1 MIVYYK
7 LDKLLDERK
16 ITKTQL
22 CKDTGISTNVVS
34 KISKNEVF
42 KTDTLNRIC
51 EYLHAQPCDI
61 MEWIP
66 DTEYNAQNTEIAS
79 IDAQIAELQ
88 ARKKELQGIQI
99 NLHNSDDRGK
109 EEHNIPE
116 KKIVHK
122 VPENIRRQSI
132 ETLKV
137 RKESLEY
144 LRTNGFKTIDDIIDR
159 QNEIPTEIIGNIY
172 AYIMFGMED

>member
-7 LDKLLDERK
+7 LDTLLSKRK

-51 EYLHAQPCDI
+51 EYLHVQPGEI

-66 DTEYNAQNTEIAS
+66 DAEYNKANAEKQAIE
-79 IDAQIAELQ
+79 AQIAELQ
-88 ARKKELQGIQI
+88 AKLK
-99 NLHNSDDRGK
+99 
-109 EEHNIPE
+109 
-116 KKIVHK
+116 
-122 VPENIRRQSI
+122 
-132 ETLKV
+132 TL
-137 RKESLEY
+137 
-144 LRTNGFKTIDDIIDR
+144 
-159 QNEIPTEIIGNIY
+159 
-172 AYIMFGMED
+172 

>member
-7 LDKLLDERK
+7 LDTLLNERK

-51 EYLHAQPCDI
+51 EYLKVQPSEI

-66 DTEYNAQNTEIAS
+66 DAEYEKANAELTA
-79 IDAQIAELQ
+79 IDAQIAELM
-88 ARKKELQGIQI
+88 AKKKELQ
-99 NLHNSDDRGK
+99 K
-109 EEHNIPE
+109 
-116 KKIVHK
+116 
-122 VPENIRRQSI
+122 
-132 ETLKV
+132 
-137 RKESLEY
+137 
-144 LRTNGFKTIDDIIDR
+144 
-159 QNEIPTEIIGNIY
+159 
-172 AYIMFGMED
+172 

>member
-7 LDKLLDERK
+7 LDTLLDERK

-51 EYLHAQPCDI
+51 EYLHVQPSEI

-66 DTEYNAQNTEIAS
+66 DAEYNKANEEKAKIE
-79 IDAQIAELQ
+79 AQIQELQ
-88 ARKKELQGIQI
+88 AK
-99 NLHNSDDRGK
+99 
-109 EEHNIPE
+109 
-116 KKIVHK
+116 
-122 VPENIRRQSI
+122 
-132 ETLKV
+132 LK
-137 RKESLEY
+137 
-144 LRTNGFKTIDDIIDR
+144 
-159 QNEIPTEIIGNIY
+159 Q
-172 AYIMFGMED
+172 M

>member
-7 LDKLLDERK
+7 LDTLLSERK

-51 EYLHAQPCDI
+51 EYLQVQPSEI

-66 DTEYNAQNTEIAS
+66 DAEYNKTNEEKQAIE
-79 IDAQIAELQ
+79 AQIAELQ
-88 ARKKELQGIQI
+88 AK
-99 NLHNSDDRGK
+99 
-109 EEHNIPE
+109 
-116 KKIVHK
+116 
-122 VPENIRRQSI
+122 
-132 ETLKV
+132 LK
-137 RKESLEY
+137 
-144 LRTNGFKTIDDIIDR
+144 
-159 QNEIPTEIIGNIY
+159 Q
-172 AYIMFGMED
+172 M

>member
-7 LDKLLDERK
+7 LDTLLSKRK

-51 EYLHAQPCDI
+51 EYLQVQPGEI

-66 DTEYNAQNTEIAS
+66 DEEYNKANEEKQAIE
-79 IDAQIAELQ
+79 AQIAELQ
-88 ARKKELQGIQI
+88 AKL
-99 NLHNSDDRGK
+99 
-109 EEHNIPE
+109 
-116 KKIVHK
+116 KI
-122 VPENIRRQSI
+122 
-132 ETLKV
+132 L
-137 RKESLEY
+137 
-144 LRTNGFKTIDDIIDR
+144 
-159 QNEIPTEIIGNIY
+159 
-172 AYIMFGMED
+172 